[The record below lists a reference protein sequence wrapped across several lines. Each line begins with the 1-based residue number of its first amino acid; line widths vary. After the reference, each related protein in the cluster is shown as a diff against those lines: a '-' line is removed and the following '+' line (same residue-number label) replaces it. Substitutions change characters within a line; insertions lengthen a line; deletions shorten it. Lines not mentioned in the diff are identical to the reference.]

1 MAITA
6 ATKRSDFNAAFL
18 PPEQSAPIFAKAK
31 RLSAIQQLA
40 QQVPLSLNGK
50 VVPVMTGRPAAS
62 WVSEGAIKPSSKG
75 LVDIVT
81 ITPQKIACIVVVS
94 DEVLRTNVVGYVPMM
109 EDAMAEAFA
118 IAFDLAA
125 TQDAGP
131 DGTVGG
137 GPFATALKDGTKTV
151 ELGTAT
157 QANGGYYGDLVTGLG
172 LLANTQDALQRTY
185 RFNGIA
191 LSPRA
196 EALLLGQTD
205 TTGRPL
211 LNLDNAFAANN
222 MATSNGFTGQ
232 ILGRPA
238 YFSDGVDY
246 FSTIGWMGDWTQA
259 AWGVVGGIRMD
270 VSTETAVTI
279 NGSLVSLFENNLVAI
294 RAEAEYGFV
303 VADAAAF
310 VELTDVQTS

>member
-1 MAITA
+1 MAVTA
-6 ATKRSDFNAAFL
+6 ATKRSDFNSAFL
-18 PPEQSAPIFAKAK
+18 PPEQSAPIFAKAA
-31 RLSAIQQLA
+31 RISAIQQLA

-50 VVPVMTGRPAAS
+50 VVPVMTGRPAAA
-62 WVSEGAIKPSSKG
+62 WVAEAAAKPVSKG

-157 QANGGYYGDLVTGLG
+157 QANGGYYGDLVSGLA
-172 LLANTQDALQRTY
+172 LLANTQDPLQRTY
-185 RFNGIA
+185 RFTGMA

-196 EALLLGQTD
+196 EPLLLGQTD

-211 LNLDNAFAANN
+211 LNLDNAFSAGNN
-222 MATSNGFTGQ
+222 PADQGR
-232 ILGRPA
+232 ILGRPVA
-238 YFSDGVDY
+238 FSDGVDY
-246 FSTIGWMGDWTQA
+246 FSTIGWMGDWSQA
-259 AWGVVGGIRMD
+259 AWGVVGGIRMS

>member
-31 RLSAIQQLA
+31 RISAIQSLA

-50 VVPVMTGRPAAS
+50 VVPIMTGRPTAS
-62 WVSEGAIKPSSKG
+62 WVSEGAIKPASKG
-75 LVDIVT
+75 LVDIAT

-137 GPFATALKDGTKTV
+137 GPFATNLSQGSKTV

-157 QANGGYYGDLVTGLG
+157 QANGGYYGDLVNGLG
-172 LLANTQDALQRTY
+172 QLANTQDALQRTY
-185 RFNGIA
+185 RLTGIA

-196 EALLLGQTD
+196 EPLLLGQTD

-211 LNLDNAFAANN
+211 LNLDNAFNAANN
-222 MATSNGFTGQ
+222 PATGGT
-232 ILGRPA
+232 ILGRPVA
-238 YFSDGVDY
+238 FSDGVDY
-246 FSTIGWMGDWTQA
+246 FSTIGWMGDWSQA
-259 AWGVVGGIRMD
+259 AWGVVGGIRMNI
-270 VSTETAVTI
+270 STETAVTI
-279 NGSLVSLFENNLVAI
+279 NGALVSLFENNLVAI
-294 RAEAEYGFV
+294 RAEAEYGWV
-303 VADAAAF
+303 VADTAAF